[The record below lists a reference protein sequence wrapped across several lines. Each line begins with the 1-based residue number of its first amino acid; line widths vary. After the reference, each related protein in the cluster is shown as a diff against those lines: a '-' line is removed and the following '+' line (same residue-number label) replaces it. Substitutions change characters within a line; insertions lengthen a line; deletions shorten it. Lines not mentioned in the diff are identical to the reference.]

1 MLTDAK
7 ARKSKRDDK
16 PTAVGGVPGLYFK
29 PSAKAGSGKFV
40 LRFVSPTTGKRR
52 DMGLGSYP
60 ALSIAQARK
69 MAIEARERIQCG
81 ADPIDERQR
90 AAFEADRLR
99 ATPTFEQAARQVYAD
114 IAPGFRNKKHS
125 AQWIT
130 TLESYA
136 FPSIGQT
143 QVDQLT
149 TADFARV
156 LKPIWLT
163 KAETAS
169 RVRQR
174 CERVMTWCVAHG
186 YAATNAVNAATA
198 LLPKQPGKRD
208 RVKHFP
214 SVPWRQLPEVVEQL
228 FSNTRQRTGRQ
239 ALLFLILTGAR
250 SGEVRGAAWQEFDFA
265 NQIWT
270 IPAQR
275 MKAGVQHRVPLSTQA
290 IVVLQQR
297 LEFANPLNLA
307 FSNSGKAPIS
317 DMTLTKILRDHDI
330 PSDVAGRTAT
340 AHGFRSSFRDWASEH
355 QYPRDLAERALAH
368 TIANT
373 TEAAY
378 HRTDLLEQRRQMMQ
392 AWADHV
398 VSRIVSK

>member
-1 MLTDAK
+1 
-7 ARKSKRDDK
+7 
-16 PTAVGGVPGLYFK
+16 
-29 PSAKAGSGKFV
+29 
-40 LRFVSPTTGKRR
+40 
-52 DMGLGSYP
+52 
-60 ALSIAQARK
+60 
-69 MAIEARERIQCG
+69 
-81 ADPIDERQR
+81 
-90 AAFEADRLR
+90 
-99 ATPTFEQAARQVYAD
+99 
-114 IAPGFRNKKHS
+114 
-125 AQWIT
+125 
-130 TLESYA
+130 
-136 FPSIGQT
+136 
-143 QVDQLT
+143 
-149 TADFARV
+149 
-156 LKPIWLT
+156 
-163 KAETAS
+163 
-169 RVRQR
+169 
-174 CERVMTWCVAHG
+174 
-186 YAATNAVNAATA
+186 VNAATA

-228 FSNTRQRTGRQ
+228 FSNTRQSTGRQ

-398 VSRIVSK
+398 VSRIFSK